1 MNYAEA
7 LEYIH
12 SVNWTFCKPGLERIG
27 ELCER
32 LGHPENKLKFIHVAG
47 TNGKGSTSAMLDSVL
62 RAAGYKT
69 GLYTSPYI
77 RVFNER
83 MRVNGKNISDSELA
97 SLTEYIK
104 PIADGMNDK
113 PTEFELIT
121 ALAFEY
127 FARHN
132 CDVVI
137 LEAGMGGR
145 LDSTNIINTSV
156 LSIITGIALDHTAF
170 LGDTVEKIAFEK
182 AGIIKPLIPVIFGGT
197 DASAEAVIRDKADEL
212 GSAFKTVDY
221 SALLVKDMSLDG
233 TVFDFGKYQDLKI
246 SLLGSYQPRNA
257 AIVVSAVDVLRENGF
272 EISDAALKEG
282 LSSAE
287 WQGRFEILSR
297 EPLIIFDGAHNPQGI
312 EAAVE
317 SIAFYF
323 RCQKVALVTG
333 VLRDKDYTYIARKL
347 STVASAA
354 FTFTP
359 DSPRALDSK
368 EYASVLSS
376 AGISAISCDSVSSA
390 LDKAKEYAKAN
401 SCPVICA
408 GSLYAYA
415 ELILNF

>member
-1 MNYAEA
+1 
-7 LEYIH
+7 
-12 SVNWTFCKPGLERIG
+12 
-27 ELCER
+27 
-32 LGHPENKLKFIHVAG
+32 
-47 TNGKGSTSAMLDSVL
+47 
-62 RAAGYKT
+62 
-69 GLYTSPYI
+69 
-77 RVFNER
+77 
-83 MRVNGKNISDSELA
+83 
-97 SLTEYIK
+97 
-104 PIADGMNDK
+104 
-113 PTEFELIT
+113 
-121 ALAFEY
+121 
-127 FARHN
+127 
-132 CDVVI
+132 
-137 LEAGMGGR
+137 MGGR

-323 RCQKVALVTG
+323 RSQKVALVTG

-401 SCPVICA
+401 FCPVICA